1 MLSDALVD
9 PLVVAAEDD
18 QVLLQAHLVSYPLVE
33 CLSIGRSVDHF
44 IVVPL
49 ALEVGNRSVD
59 GLDLEDHP
67 RLPPEGI
74 VIDSP
79 PLIRSVVADVVDV
92 KLEEALLLS
101 TADDRMLERALEELG
116 HDSENIY
123 AHVGIY
129 LFIQGE

>member
-1 MLSDALVD
+1 M
-9 PLVVAAEDD
+9 
-18 QVLLQAHLVSYPLVE
+18 
-33 CLSIGRSVDHF
+33 
-44 IVVPL
+44 PL

-67 RLPPEGI
+67 CLPPEGI

-101 TADDRMLERALEELG
+101 TANDRMLERALEELR

-129 LFIQGE
+129 LII